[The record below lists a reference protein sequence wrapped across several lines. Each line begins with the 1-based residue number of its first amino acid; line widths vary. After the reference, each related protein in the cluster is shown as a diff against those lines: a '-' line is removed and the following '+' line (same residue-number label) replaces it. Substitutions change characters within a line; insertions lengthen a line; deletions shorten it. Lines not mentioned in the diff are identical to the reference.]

1 METASCMLLLSTC
14 GVFRTQTWSWGRR
27 SSALSRRQIHA
38 TSNSGG
44 SWSPLNLRNLW
55 KRGFATTLGYV
66 NKCSPSKYL
75 SLELPGRWRVSLA
88 SPCSQGTY
96 DVLGHMNLA
105 KQSIVHGK
113 HQKAPVGWTWGF
125 CHFWEASRQQI
136 PSCGS
141 LLLSR
146 RASAHGLSYGAL
158 VAFQSDHPLHA
169 WLSLP
174 VRLRHGAH
182 HSQSRAWNFCVHLDK
197 GLWCYASSGIFF
209 ESRCCPHPPPLL
221 SWPYSG
227 K

>member
-27 SSALSRRQIHA
+27 SSALSRRRIHA

-66 NKCSPSKYL
+66 NKCSAIKYL
-75 SLELPGRWRVSLA
+75 PVELPGRWRVSLA
-88 SPCSQGTY
+88 RPCSQGAY
-96 DVLGHMNLA
+96 DVLGHVNLA
-105 KQSIVHGK
+105 KQSRAHGK

-125 CHFWEASRQQI
+125 CHCWEVSRQQI

-141 LLLSR
+141 LPFSK
-146 RASAHGLSYGAL
+146 RASAHGLSCGAL
-158 VAFQSDHPLHA
+158 VAFQSDCPLHA
-169 WLSLP
+169 LLSLP
-174 VRLRHGAH
+174 GRLRRGAH

-197 GLWCYASSGIFF
+197 RLWCYASSGIFLKAGTVPILPRF
-209 ESRCCPHPPPLL
+209 
-221 SWPYSG
+221 
-227 K
+227 